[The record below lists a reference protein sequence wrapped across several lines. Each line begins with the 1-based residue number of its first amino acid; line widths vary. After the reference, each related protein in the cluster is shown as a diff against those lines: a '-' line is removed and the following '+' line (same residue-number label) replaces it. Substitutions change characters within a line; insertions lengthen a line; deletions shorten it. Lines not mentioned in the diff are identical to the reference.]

1 MVVRQWNRLHG
12 ATATS
17 FQSSRNIWTVFSYLG
32 FGFEVVVWRQE
43 LDLMILVDPFQLGI
57 FYDFVILS

>member
-1 MVVRQWNRLHG
+1 M
-12 ATATS
+12 
-17 FQSSRNIWTVFSYLG
+17 FSYLG

-43 LDLMILVDPFQLGI
+43 LHLMILVDPFQLGI